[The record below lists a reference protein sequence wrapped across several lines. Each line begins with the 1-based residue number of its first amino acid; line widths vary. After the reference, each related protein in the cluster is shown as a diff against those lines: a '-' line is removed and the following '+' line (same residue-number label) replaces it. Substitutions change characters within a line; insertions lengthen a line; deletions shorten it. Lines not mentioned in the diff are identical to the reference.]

1 MKGAKMGVSTVT
13 ISIEEFEDLIE
24 SKKKLVAI
32 KKVVDENYNKNILP
46 ATITMIILTESEEW
60 EEAKKVADEADAKN
74 LETLTKINKI
84 INIDKVI
91 NMKGGAGNE

>member
-1 MKGAKMGVSTVT
+1 MGVSTVT

-32 KKVVDENYNKNILP
+32 KKVVDDNDTKNILP
-46 ATITMIILTESEEW
+46 ATLKMVALTELGKW
-60 EEAKKVADEADAKN
+60 EEARSLADEADSKN
-74 LETLTKINKI
+74 LDTLQKINKI

-91 NMKGGAGNE
+91 KLKGGADNEERL